1 MSTPFTSVVCTDVDF
16 AWPDGESVFTG
27 LTTTFGGGRSGLIG
41 VNGSGKSTLLRL
53 VAGVLR
59 PEAGSITVH
68 GELGYVPQDVALAAH
83 RTVADALGIAEVRT
97 ALRAIEDGDTREE
110 LFATVGDDWDV
121 DERARATLDMLGLTG
136 IGLDRSLGQ
145 LSGGESVLLC
155 LAAQFLRA
163 PAVLLLD
170 EPTNNLD
177 LVARQRLYDA
187 VRGWRGTLIVV
198 THDRELLEMVDQVGE
213 LRDGGLTWYGGNY
226 SDYEAAVDAEQ
237 KAAERLVRV
246 AEQDL
251 QRQKRELADARI
263 KLDRRQRYG
272 QKMWDTKRE
281 PKIVMG
287 ERKRQAQVAA
297 GKHRTMHLDKL
308 EESRQRLSR
317 TEEALRKD
325 REIRIDLP
333 DTVVPAGRTVLVL
346 DGLRTRCQDP
356 TDLEIRGPERVALVG
371 ANGAGKSTLLATI
384 VGELD
389 PVEGSVSVTVPVRF
403 LPQRLDVLDPAAT
416 VAENVGRFAPGAT
429 DNEIRARLARFLFRK
444 QKADQLVSTLSGG
457 ERFRATLA
465 ALLLAEP
472 APQLLML
479 DEPTNNL
486 DMASV
491 RELSD
496 TLSSYG
502 GALLVASH
510 DVAFLRKIGITRWL
524 HLDGRLRRWDPDDDD
539 HK

>member
-1 MSTPFTSVVCTDVDF
+1 VSTPFTSVVCTDVDF
-16 AWPDGESVFTG
+16 AWPDGGSVLTG
-27 LTTTFGGGRSGLIG
+27 FTTTFGGGRSGLIG

-59 PEAGSITVH
+59 PRRGSITVH
-68 GELGYVPQDVALAAH
+68 GELGYVPQDISLSAH
-83 RTVADALGIAEVRT
+83 RTVADALGIAEVRA
-97 ALRAIEDGDTREE
+97 ALRAIEDGDAREK

-121 DERARATLDMLGLTG
+121 DERARATLDLLGLTG
-136 IGLDRSLGQ
+136 IGLDRGLGQ

-155 LAAQFLRA
+155 LAAEFLRA

-177 LVARQRLYDA
+177 LVARRRLYDA

-198 THDRELLEMVDQVGE
+198 THDHELLEMVDQVGE
-213 LRDGGLTWYGGNY
+213 LRGGGLTWYGGNY
-226 SDYEAAVDAEQ
+226 SAYEAAVDAEQ

-251 QRQKRELADARI
+251 RRQKRELADARI

-272 QKMWDTKRE
+272 QKMWDNKRE
-281 PKIVMG
+281 PKVVMG

-297 GKHRTMHLDKL
+297 GKHRTMHIDKL
-308 EESRQRLSR
+308 EESRERLSR
-317 TEEALRKD
+317 TEEALRHD

-346 DGLRTRCQDP
+346 DGLRTRCQAP
-356 TDLEIRGPERVALVG
+356 TDLEIRGPERIALVG

-389 PVEGSVSVTVPVRF
+389 PVEGSVSVRVPVRF
-403 LPQRLDVLDPAAT
+403 LPQRLGVLDPAAT
-416 VAENVGRFAPGAT
+416 AAENVGRFAPGAT

-444 QKADQLVSTLSGG
+444 QKADQLVGTLSGG

-472 APQLLML
+472 APQLLVL

-486 DMASV
+486 DLASV
-491 RELSD
+491 RELSS
-496 TLSSYG
+496 TLSSYR

-510 DVAFLRKIGITRWL
+510 DVAFLRGIGITRWL
-524 HLDGRLRRWDPDDDD
+524 RLDGTLAAVDPL
-539 HK
+539 